1 MSFFKKMVDK
11 FEDLVGDDDDKKKGD
26 KKKEETAEGTKD
38 HSSHDQHASYGQQ
51 PQYEHS
57 APYGQQAYGAPP
69 PMHQPSSGGPPL
81 PPGWIS
87 QWDPNSQ
94 RYYYLEQATGRT
106 QWDPPQPYHPTGF
119 APPSGPPMGAPGFG
133 HENHGSQYGP
143 STGYYSQETKH
154 VVNDPHTGG
163 LKEVT
168 EKKEKKEKK
177 SDKGGMLAA
186 GAGGL
191 AVGAVGGAMIGHA
204 MGDDSSDDEH
214 HGQSYQQQPSYAQQT
229 TYYQEPAPPGP
240 PPLEPPPPG
249 DNESV
254 SSSDKEDLAEARE
267 DYENASDASDRE
279 EAREDY
285 EEAYE
290 EAYD

>member
-11 FEDLVGDDDDKKKGD
+11 IEDLVGDDDKKKAD
-26 KKKEETAEGTKD
+26 NKEEKIEGTKD
-38 HSSHDQHASYGQQ
+38 HTSYDGAAFSHQ
-51 PQYEHS
+51 PQYEQQ
-57 APYGQQAYGAPP
+57 AQYGQQQTYGAPP
-69 PMHQPSSGGPPL
+69 SHPPSNAGPPQL

-106 QWDPPQPYHPTGF
+106 QWDPPQPYNQSGF
-119 APPSGPPMGAPGFG
+119 APPPMGASGVAHNSYG
-133 HENHGSQYGP
+133 GQHGQP
-143 STGYYSQETKH
+143 SGYYSQETT
-154 VVNDPHTGG
+154 HTFQDSHGG
-163 LKEVT
+163 VKEVT
-168 EKKEKKEKK
+168 EKKEKK
-177 SDKGGMLAA
+177 SGKGGMLAA

-191 AVGAVGGAMIGHA
+191 AVGAVGGAVLAHE
-204 MGDDSSDDEH
+204 MGEDSSDDEH
-214 HGQSYQQQPSYAQQT
+214 HGEHYQQQPAYVQQT
-229 TYYQEPAPPGP
+229 TYYQEPAPSGP

-249 DNESV
+249 DHSSV

-267 DYENASDASDRE
+267 EYENASDASDRE

-285 EEAYE
+285 NEAYE